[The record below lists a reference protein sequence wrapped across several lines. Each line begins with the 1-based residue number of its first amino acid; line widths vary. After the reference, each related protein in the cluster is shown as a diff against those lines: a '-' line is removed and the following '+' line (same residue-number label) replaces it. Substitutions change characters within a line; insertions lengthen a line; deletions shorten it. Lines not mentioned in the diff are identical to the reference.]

1 MMTENESPKQFN
13 ELQVKLVH
21 EYKKGEKLYSVKQDE
36 NITLYEISSNTVR
49 KVGDLNELEKRKKS
63 LNAEIINDERTMKTL
78 AKTGKHKLLYN
89 VNIKRVKQFKK
100 DIELLRAE
108 LNDIVE
114 LIEQMNKIFDETF
127 NDDRDGK
134 RLEMLKVFGR
144 KIPKNQIG
152 RKRNITTNSKKVG
165 GNSKRPRRTYKMK
178 NSKRKTRKS
187 KRKN

>member
-21 EYKKGEKLYSVKQDE
+21 EYKMGEKLYSVKQDE
-36 NITLYEISSNTVR
+36 NITLYVISSNTVR
-49 KVGDLNELEKRKKS
+49 KVGDLNELFKRKES
-63 LNAEIINDERTMKTL
+63 LDAEIKHEETIIPQAE
-78 AKTGKHKLLYN
+78 TGKNDPLYN
-89 VNIKRVKQFKK
+89 ANIIRVKRHKK
-100 DIELLRAE
+100 NIELLREE
-108 LNDIVE
+108 LKNIE
-114 LIEQMNKIFDETF
+114 ERIEQMYETF

-134 RLEMLKVFGR
+134 RLETLKKNYGPQTSKLQFGR
-144 KIPKNQIG
+144 
-152 RKRNITTNSKKVG
+152 RRNITKNSKTVG